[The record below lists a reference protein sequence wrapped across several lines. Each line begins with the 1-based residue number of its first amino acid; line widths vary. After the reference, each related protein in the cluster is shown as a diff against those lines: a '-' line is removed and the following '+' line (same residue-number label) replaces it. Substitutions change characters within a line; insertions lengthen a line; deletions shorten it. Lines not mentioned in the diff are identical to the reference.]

1 MKCPV
6 GCAAADAGTIKARH
20 SVALSLSLSL
30 PACFTLRVGSGKW
43 RGCIVSTGVEKV

>member
-20 SVALSLSLSL
+20 SVALSLSL
-30 PACFTLRVGSGKW
+30 PACFTLRVGSGEW